1 MSFTFEGESGMH
13 TMKDIMERL
22 RTNAPKEAAGILVTK
37 VVDYAAEG
45 TGLPKA
51 DVLEFRLGDT
61 AKLMVRPS
69 GTEPKM
75 KIYLSA
81 VGKSEQE
88 ADDLL
93 AALENE
99 AGAWMK
105 S

>member
-1 MSFTFEGESGMH
+1 MH